1 MDRLLGVESIRRSR
15 EQNWRWT
22 LTRAR
27 GYLLVCRPCDYTSG
41 NLNKTS
47 VERKVWRCLSAN
59 RLTVSELFHDI
70 LLISNVRRDYAGLW
84 IALSVLRKGVI
95 VWFPDC
101 VDRQNSEM
109 WSRGWA
115 VAPKYSAPTINAFL
129 QCLSS
134 LIVPW
139 KTNSRLW
146 KIGSRF
152 SFSGL
157 ALGFEP

>member
-1 MDRLLGVESIRRSR
+1 MWL
-15 EQNWRWT
+15 
-22 LTRAR
+22 
-27 GYLLVCRPCDYTSG
+27 
-41 NLNKTS
+41 
-47 VERKVWRCLSAN
+47 
-59 RLTVSELFHDI
+59 I
-70 LLISNVRRDYAGLW
+70 LNVRRDYAGLR
-84 IALSVLRKGVI
+84 IDLSVLRKCVI

-157 ALGFEP
+157 VLGFEP

>member
-1 MDRLLGVESIRRSR
+1 MG
-15 EQNWRWT
+15 
-22 LTRAR
+22 
-27 GYLLVCRPCDYTSG
+27 
-41 NLNKTS
+41 
-47 VERKVWRCLSAN
+47 
-59 RLTVSELFHDI
+59 
-70 LLISNVRRDYAGLW
+70 RDYAGLR
-84 IALSVLRKGVI
+84 IDLSVLRKCVI

-101 VDRQNSEM
+101 VDRQNTGM

-115 VAPKYSAPTINAFL
+115 VAPKYSVPAIKTFR

-146 KIGSRF
+146 KTGSRF
-152 SFSGL
+152 SFCGL

>member
-1 MDRLLGVESIRRSR
+1 MKRAHSRLRI
-15 EQNWRWT
+15 
-22 LTRAR
+22 
-27 GYLLVCRPCDYTSG
+27 D
-41 NLNKTS
+41 
-47 VERKVWRCLSAN
+47 
-59 RLTVSELFHDI
+59 
-70 LLISNVRRDYAGLW
+70 
-84 IALSVLRKGVI
+84 LSVLRKCVI

-109 WSRGWA
+109 WSSGWA
-115 VAPKYSAPTINAFL
+115 VAPKYSVPAINTFR

-134 LIVPW
+134 PIVPW

-152 SFSGL
+152 SFGGL

>member
-1 MDRLLGVESIRRSR
+1 M
-15 EQNWRWT
+15 
-22 LTRAR
+22 
-27 GYLLVCRPCDYTSG
+27 LVCRPCDYTSG

-59 RLTVSELFHDI
+59 RLIVSELFHDI
-70 LLISNVRRDYAGLW
+70 WLISNVRRDYAGLW

-115 VAPKYSAPTINAFL
+115 VAPKYSAPAINAF
-129 QCLSS
+129 
-134 LIVPW
+134 
-139 KTNSRLW
+139 
-146 KIGSRF
+146 F
-152 SFSGL
+152 SVYLRWLFLGKPILDSGKL
-157 ALGFEP
+157 DLGLVSAG